1 MDVVHR
7 HASNNMLD
15 GLNMFD
21 GTDAR
26 YFHSGSKGHHWMWDS
41 HHFNYGS
48 FVLRFLLSNA
58 RWWLE
63 EYKFDGFRFDD
74 ETSMMYTHHG
84 LQVISEYHVTNFFA
98 PSSRFGTSDDLNS
111 LIDRAQELGLLVLM
125 DIVHRFIWKLHLGLR
140 ASFLLGSSSLFK
152 HQVKSHTTKYTMICQ
167 KRDDVL
173 PRIKGLGY
181 NAVQIMAIQE
191 HSYFAKFGHASNNV
205 LDGLKMFDG
214 TDACYFHSGSKGH
227 HWMWDSHLFNY
238 GSG

>member
-167 KRDDVL
+167 K
-173 PRIKGLGY
+173 
-181 NAVQIMAIQE
+181 
-191 HSYFAKFGHASNNV
+191 SHASNNV

-238 GSG
+238 GSGY

>member
-1 MDVVHR
+1 MSSMEPIINTYANFRDDVLPR
-7 HASNNMLD
+7 NK
-15 GLNMFD
+15 GLEYNAVQIM
-21 GTDAR
+21 AIQE
-26 YFHSGSKGHHWMWDS
+26 
-41 HHFNYGS
+41 
-48 FVLRFLLSNA
+48 LSYYA
-58 RWWLE
+58 
-63 EYKFDGFRFDD
+63 KFG
-74 ETSMMYTHHG
+74 
-84 LQVISEYHVTNFFA
+84 YHVTNFFA

-238 GSG
+238 GSGY